1 MMNKALHSTPYF
13 FEFKGQCAPLPVVV
27 SKRKGAR
34 SMVLRYQPVAQAL
47 TLTLPWHVSVSR
59 GLKFIEEKRAWV
71 LRELTAHP
79 QKVPFT
85 DGQTIPVLG
94 AEYKIVHVGG
104 RGVVTAIPSPRGGGL
119 GRGHDSAQQNNAP
132 LLTSPLKGGGIIE
145 VPGDEAFM
153 ARRVCEW
160 IKKQTE
166 HAIRVNAEEKAEKLG
181 CKIKKITL
189 RDTRS
194 LWGSCT
200 SGGNLSFSWRLAFA
214 SPEVL
219 DYLVAHEVAHLA
231 ELNHGPAFWK
241 TVGELCPHWK
251 KSRRWIKKY
260 GNTLYR
266 YG

>member
-1 MMNKALHSTPYF
+1 MKKALHSTPYF

-27 SKRKGAR
+27 SKRRRAR

-47 TLTLPWHVSVSR
+47 TLTLPWHVSISR

-71 LRELTAHP
+71 LSELAAHP

-94 AEYKIVHVGG
+94 KEYVLAHVGG
-104 RGVVTAIPSPRGGGL
+104 RGVVHIQGER
-119 GRGHDSAQQNNAP
+119 
-132 LLTSPLKGGGIIE
+132 II
-145 VPGDEAFM
+145 VPGDETFM
-153 ARRVCEW
+153 PRRVREW
-160 IKKQTE
+160 IKKQAE
-166 HAIRVNAEEKAEKLG
+166 HAIRANAEEKAEKLG

-200 SGGNLSFSWRLAFA
+200 SGGNLSFSWRLVF
-214 SPEVL
+214 SPPDVL
-219 DYLVAHEVAHLA
+219 DYLVAHEVAHLCH
-231 ELNHGPAFWK
+231 LNHSAAFWK
-241 TVGELCPHWK
+241 TVGELCSHWK
-251 KSRRWIKKY
+251 TSRAWIKKY
-260 GNTLYR
+260 GNTLYC